1 MAESRMLPKLENRG
15 FNFIL
20 GIVKAGYGT
29 VVYELV
35 ILKLSILLPNY
46 SNNYYNITYHIQLS
60 IKIITIYTED
70 RKMINY

>member
-1 MAESRMLPKLENRG
+1 MLPKLENRG

-20 GIVKAGYGT
+20 GIFKAGYGT

-35 ILKLSILLPNY
+35 IFKLSILLPNY
-46 SNNYYNITYHIQLS
+46 SNNYYNITDHIQLF